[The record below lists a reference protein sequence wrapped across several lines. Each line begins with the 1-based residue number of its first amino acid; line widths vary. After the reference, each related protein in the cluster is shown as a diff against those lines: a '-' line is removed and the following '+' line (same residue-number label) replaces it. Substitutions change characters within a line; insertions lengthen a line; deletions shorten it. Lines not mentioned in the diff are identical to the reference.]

1 MKLTFSCTSN
11 ARPLR
16 SGHLKMGDTSA
27 DGIRFEVNNLYAV
40 WDSMPVIPIMGE
52 FHYSRYDARQW
63 ETELIKMKSCGI
75 SVVASYLMWIHHEEE
90 EGIFDFNGNRNV
102 REFVKLCEKLG
113 LQVFLRP
120 GPWVHGEMRNG
131 GFPDWLLRKPF
142 SLRENDEGYLFY
154 VRRLFQEYF
163 RQLKGLLY
171 CDGGPIIGIQLENE
185 LPFNPR
191 HLAMLKNIAEQAG
204 FRVPLYTVT
213 GWGPG
218 CIGTFPENEVI
229 PIFGGYPEAPWQQ
242 DCDPLAPSPHYCFQS
257 GRNNNNIGN
266 DQMKALE
273 NSSDESILQDYP
285 YFTCELGPGV
295 QVTYHRRPVVDPMDV
310 YTSALTTLARG
321 NNLPGYYVFHGG
333 YNPVNGEKTY
343 QESRETQYPNDLPV
357 VSYDFQAP
365 IGEFGFV
372 KPSYSYYRLLHSF
385 IRENEHSLAV
395 CQPVPPDSAPVSL
408 TDPSTPRF
416 MARSFTSGIDGGTYG
431 YVFFT
436 TYMRTYALQAVS
448 NVQIQLQ
455 LPQEQILISNFS
467 IPANR
472 AGFFPFRFSFG
483 ERVFPYLTAQPVTRV
498 HTPEEEIYFF
508 AAIDGVPVRI
518 AAPNGLSITCS
529 GTAKK
534 EPGCTYTEYADIAPS
549 RQRALTFTDELGY
562 RYSIV
567 VLPFQDALNLTH
579 VTGEKGDYAVLCTDP
594 VFFTQAEAWIQ
605 QQNPDPCTSI
615 AVWQDPRFLTL
626 PRRAVRDGIF
636 TQYRLP
642 GSLENPE
649 ISILPRAVPAIT
661 EQNPLTRFLFTPSV
675 DSCGEFELSV
685 PMELMEKYEDIRLF
699 LAVAGDVL
707 QIYDGQQLVYD
718 FFNMG
723 TPIELGLRRFYDS
736 LKEGKP
742 LILKVS
748 PLAASARVYLE
759 RGIPRDCVSVS
770 LERAVPVRKIE
781 LR

>member
-1 MKLTFSCTSN
+1 
-11 ARPLR
+11 
-16 SGHLKMGDTSA
+16 
-27 DGIRFEVNNLYAV
+27 
-40 WDSMPVIPIMGE
+40 
-52 FHYSRYDARQW
+52 
-63 ETELIKMKSCGI
+63 
-75 SVVASYLMWIHHEEE
+75 
-90 EGIFDFNGNRNV
+90 
-102 REFVKLCEKLG
+102 
-113 LQVFLRP
+113 
-120 GPWVHGEMRNG
+120 
-131 GFPDWLLRKPF
+131 
-142 SLRENDEGYLFY
+142 
-154 VRRLFQEYF
+154 
-163 RQLKGLLY
+163 
-171 CDGGPIIGIQLENE
+171 
-185 LPFNPR
+185 
-191 HLAMLKNIAEQAG
+191 
-204 FRVPLYTVT
+204 
-213 GWGPG
+213 
-218 CIGTFPENEVI
+218 
-229 PIFGGYPEAPWQQ
+229 
-242 DCDPLAPSPHYCFQS
+242 
-257 GRNNNNIGN
+257 
-266 DQMKALE
+266 
-273 NSSDESILQDYP
+273 
-285 YFTCELGPGV
+285 
-295 QVTYHRRPVVDPMDV
+295 
-310 YTSALTTLARG
+310 
-321 NNLPGYYVFHGG
+321 
-333 YNPVNGEKTY
+333 
-343 QESRETQYPNDLPV
+343 
-357 VSYDFQAP
+357 
-365 IGEFGFV
+365 
-372 KPSYSYYRLLHSF
+372 
-385 IRENEHSLAV
+385 
-395 CQPVPPDSAPVSL
+395 
-408 TDPSTPRF
+408 

-455 LPQEQILISNFS
+455 LPQEQILISNLS

-518 AAPNGLSITCS
+518 AAPNGLPITCS

-534 EPGCTYTEYADIAPS
+534 EPGCTY
-549 RQRALTFTDELGY
+549 
-562 RYSIV
+562 V

-615 AVWQDPRFLTL
+615 AVWPDPRFLTL

-642 GSLENPE
+642 GSLEHPE

-723 TPIELGLRRFYDS
+723 TPIELGLRRF
-736 LKEGKP
+736 L
-742 LILKVS
+742 
-748 PLAASARVYLE
+748 
-759 RGIPRDCVSVS
+759 
-770 LERAVPVRKIE
+770 
-781 LR
+781 